1 MKRPIAQFIA
11 KHAATASNKAFSRSS
26 FEVKSLDDGSRILT
40 GVASTPTPDR
50 VGDIVVP
57 AGIQYKTPFPLL
69 WQHDPSKPIG
79 MVNKMTVTDAG
90 AEVEATIA
98 PAGTAPYID
107 EAYNLIK
114 AGLVPGLSIG
124 FRPIDA
130 EYSKA
135 TGGYLIKTCELFEL
149 SAVTIPANA
158 DAAVQ
163 TIKSHDKSRVGVPV
177 VRLSTPND
185 KEPDM
190 TLAERLKALAKKR
203 AEHLARQKA
212 LMDGADADGGRTLNE
227 AESTEYE
234 QITAELKSLDA
245 HETRLKEQQALEAK
259 TAVPA
264 AGGPASHSPVVVK
277 SNVKKGTAFT
287 RYAIALA
294 RSKGNLMQ
302 AAEIAKQWTD
312 STPEVEIVL
321 KAAVAAG
328 TTTDPAWAGPLVQYQ
343 DMSSEFIELL
353 RPATIVGRIEG
364 LRRVPFNVRIPGQTT
379 GSSVSWVGEGKPA
392 PVSALAFNTTT
403 LGFSKVAGIVA
414 ITEELARFSTPSAEG
429 VVQNDLISTIAQ
441 FLDQQFID
449 PTVAAGASGLS
460 PASITNGVVAIPAS
474 GTDEAAVR
482 ADVKKLFNAFITANL
497 SVAGAV
503 WVMSETLALALS
515 MMQNALGQPAFPGLT
530 MAGGTFFGLPAILS
544 QTVGTNIVLAKASEI
559 LFADDGGVTLDVSRE
574 ASLQMDSAPAA
585 GAAELVSLWQNG
597 FIAMKAE
604 RFINWKRRRTEG
616 VQYISGAAYGDAAG
630 GGE

>member
-1 MKRPIAQFIA
+1 MK
-11 KHAATASNKAFSRSS
+11 N
-26 FEVKSLDDGSRILT
+26 LDDGSRVLKGI
-40 GVASTPTPDR
+40 ASTPTPDR
-50 VGDIVVP
+50 TGDTVVP
-57 AGIQYKTPFPLL
+57 EGIQFKTPFPLL

-79 MVNKMTVTDAG
+79 TVNKMTVTAAG

-98 PAGTAPYID
+98 PAGTAAYID

-130 EYSKA
+130 EYDKA
-135 TGGYLIKTCELFEL
+135 TGGFLIKSCELFEL

-163 TIKSHDKSRVGVPV
+163 SIKAHDKPRVGVPV
-177 VRLSTPND
+177 VRLSAPII
-185 KEPDM
+185 KESDM
-190 TLAERLKALAKKR
+190 TIAQQLAALAKKR
-203 AEHLARQKA
+203 ADHLARQKA
-212 LMDGADADGGRTLNE
+212 LMDGAAADGARTLNE
-227 AESTEYE
+227 NEAKEYD
-234 QITAELKSLDA
+234 QIGLELKSLDT
-245 HETRLKEQQALEAK
+245 HEARLKEQQAIEAK
-259 TAVPA
+259 SAVPVT
-264 AGGPASHSPVVVK
+264 GGPAAHSPIIVK
-277 SNVKKGTAFT
+277 PNVTKGTAFT

-302 AAEIAKQWTD
+302 AAEIAKQWKD

-343 DMSSEFIELL
+343 DMAAEFIELL

-364 LRRVPFNVRIPGQTT
+364 MRRVPFNVRVPGQTT
-379 GSSVSWVGEGKPA
+379 GSSVGWVGEGKPA

-429 VVQNDLISTIAQ
+429 VIQQDLISTISQ

-449 PTVAAGASGLS
+449 PAVAAGANGLS
-460 PASITNGVVAIPAS
+460 PASITNGVKAIPAS
-474 GTDEAAVR
+474 GKDAAAVR
-482 ADVKKLFNAFITANL
+482 ADVKKVFQAYIAANL

-503 WVMSETLALALS
+503 WIMSETTALS
-515 MMQNALGQPAFPGLT
+515 LSLMLNVMAQPEFPGLT

-544 QTVGTNIVLAKASEI
+544 QTVGDNIVLAKASEI

-574 ASLQMDSAPAA
+574 ASLQMDSAPVA
-585 GAAELVSLWQNG
+585 GATELVSLWQNG

-604 RFINWKRRRTEG
+604 RFINWKRRRVEG
-616 VQYISGAAYGDAAG
+616 VQYIAGAAYGDAAQAG
-630 GGE
+630 

>member
-1 MKRPIAQFIA
+1 MNRQISKFITKQTA
-11 KHAATASNKAFSRSS
+11 KASNKAFSR
-26 FEVKSLDDGSRILT
+26 FEVKNLDDGSRALKGI
-40 GVASTPTPDR
+40 ASTPTPDR
-50 VGDIVVP
+50 AGDTVVP
-57 AGIQYKTPFPLL
+57 EGIQFKTPFPLL

-79 MVNKMTVTDAG
+79 TVNKMTITAAG

-98 PAGTAPYID
+98 PPGTAAYID

-130 EYSKA
+130 DYDKA
-135 TGGYLIKTCELFEL
+135 TGGFLIKSCELFEL

-163 TIKSHDKSRVGVPV
+163 SIKAHDKSRVGAPV
-177 VRLSTPND
+177 VRLSAPTI
-185 KEPDM
+185 KESDM
-190 TLAERLKALAKKR
+190 TIAEQLKAVAKKR
-203 AEHLARQKA
+203 ADHLARQKA
-212 LMDGADADGGRTLNE
+212 LMDGAAADGARTLNDSE
-227 AESTEYE
+227 AKDYD
-234 QITAELKSLDA
+234 QIGLELKSLDA
-245 HETRLKEQQALEAK
+245 HEARLKEQQAIEAK
-259 TAVPA
+259 SAVPV
-264 AGGPASHSPVVVK
+264 AGGPTTHSPIIVK
-277 SNVKKGTAFT
+277 PNVAKGTAFT

-302 AAEIAKQWTD
+302 AAEIAKQWKD

-343 DMSSEFIELL
+343 DMAAEFIELL

-364 LRRVPFNVRIPGQTT
+364 LRRVPFNVRIPGQAT
-379 GSSVSWVGEGKPA
+379 GSSVGWVGEGKPA

-429 VVQNDLISTIAQ
+429 VIQQDLISTISQ
-441 FLDQQFID
+441 FLDGQFID
-449 PTVAAGASGLS
+449 PDVEAGANGLS
-460 PASITNGVVAIPAS
+460 PASITNGVKAIPAS
-474 GTDEAAVR
+474 GNDAEAVR
-482 ADVKKLFNAFITANL
+482 ADVKKVFQAFIKANL

-503 WVMSETLALALS
+503 WIMSETTALS
-515 MMQNALGQPAFPGLT
+515 LSLMLNVMGQPEFPGLT

-544 QTVGTNIVLAKASEI
+544 QTVGNNIVLAKASEI

-574 ASLQMDSAPAA
+574 ASLQMDSAPVA
-585 GAAELVSLWQNG
+585 GATELVSLWQSG

-604 RFINWKRRRTEG
+604 RFINWKRRRVEG
-616 VQYISGAAYGDAAG
+616 VQYISGAAYGDAAQAG
-630 GGE
+630 

>member
-1 MKRPIAQFIA
+1 MNRQISKFITKQTA
-11 KHAATASNKAFSRSS
+11 SASNKAFSR
-26 FEVKSLDDGSRILT
+26 FEVKNLDDGSRVLKGI
-40 GVASTPTPDR
+40 ASTPTPDR
-50 VGDIVVP
+50 AGDTVVP
-57 AGIQYKTPFPLL
+57 EGIQFETPFPLL

-79 MVNKMTVTDAG
+79 TVNKMTITVAG

-98 PAGTAPYID
+98 PAGTAAYID

-124 FRPIDA
+124 FRTIDA
-130 EYSKA
+130 EYDKA
-135 TGGYLIKTCELFEL
+135 TGGFLIKSCELFEL

-163 TIKSHDKSRVGVPV
+163 SIKAHDKSRVGVPV
-177 VRLSTPND
+177 VRLSAPII
-185 KEPDM
+185 KESDM
-190 TLAERLKALAKKR
+190 TIAQQLAALTKKR
-203 AEHLARQKA
+203 ADHLARQKA
-212 LMDGADADGGRTLNE
+212 LMDGAAADGARTLNE
-227 AESTEYE
+227 NEAKEYD
-234 QITAELKSLDA
+234 QIGLELKSLDT
-245 HETRLKEQQALEAK
+245 HEARLKEQQAIEAK
-259 TAVPA
+259 SAVPV
-264 AGGPASHSPVVVK
+264 AGGPAVHSPVIVK
-277 SNVKKGTAFT
+277 PNVTKGTAFT

-302 AAEIAKQWTD
+302 AAEIAKQWKD

-343 DMSSEFIELL
+343 DMAAEFIELL

-364 LRRVPFNVRIPGQTT
+364 MRRVPFNVRVPGQTT
-379 GSSVSWVGEGKPA
+379 GSSVGWVGEGKPA

-429 VVQNDLISTIAQ
+429 VIQQDLISTISQ

-449 PTVAAGASGLS
+449 PAVAAGANGLS
-460 PASITNGVVAIPAS
+460 PASITNGVKAIPAS
-474 GTDEAAVR
+474 GKDAAAVR
-482 ADVKKLFNAFITANL
+482 ADVKKVFQAYIAANL

-503 WVMSETLALALS
+503 WIMSETTALS
-515 MMQNALGQPAFPGLT
+515 LSLMLNVMGQPEFPGLT

-544 QTVGTNIVLAKASEI
+544 QTVGDNIVLAKASEI

-574 ASLQMDSAPAA
+574 ASLQMDSAPVA
-585 GAAELVSLWQNG
+585 GATELVSLWQNG

-604 RFINWKRRRTEG
+604 RFINWKRRRVEG
-616 VQYISGAAYGDAAG
+616 VQYISGAAYGDAAQAG
-630 GGE
+630 

>member
-1 MKRPIAQFIA
+1 MNRQISKFITKQTA
-11 KHAATASNKAFSRSS
+11 KASNKAFSR
-26 FEVKSLDDGSRILT
+26 FEVKNLDDGSRVLKGI
-40 GVASTPTPDR
+40 ASTPTPDR
-50 VGDIVVP
+50 VGDTVVP
-57 AGIQYKTPFPLL
+57 EGIQFKTPFPLL
-69 WQHDPSKPIG
+69 WQHDPGKPIG
-79 MVNKMTVTDAG
+79 TVNKMTITAAG

-98 PAGTAPYID
+98 PPGTAAYID

-130 EYSKA
+130 DYDKA
-135 TGGYLIKTCELFEL
+135 TGGFLIKSCELFEL

-163 TIKSHDKSRVGVPV
+163 SIKAHDKSRVGAPV
-177 VRLSTPND
+177 VRLSAPTI
-185 KEPDM
+185 KESDM
-190 TLAERLKALAKKR
+190 TIAEQLKAVAKKR
-203 AEHLARQKA
+203 ADHLARQKA
-212 LMDGADADGGRTLNE
+212 LMDGAAADGARTLNDNE
-227 AESTEYE
+227 AKDYD
-234 QITAELKSLDA
+234 QIGLELKSLDA
-245 HETRLKEQQALEAK
+245 HEVRLKEQQAIEAK
-259 TAVPA
+259 SAVPV
-264 AGGPASHSPVVVK
+264 AGGPTTHSPIIVK
-277 SNVKKGTAFT
+277 PNVAKGTAFT

-302 AAEIAKQWTD
+302 AAEIAKQWKD

-343 DMSSEFIELL
+343 DMAAEFIELL

-364 LRRVPFNVRIPGQTT
+364 LRRVPFNVRIPGQAT
-379 GSSVSWVGEGKPA
+379 GSSVGWVGEGKPA

-429 VVQNDLISTIAQ
+429 VIQQDLISTISQ
-441 FLDQQFID
+441 FLDGQFID
-449 PTVAAGASGLS
+449 PDVEAGANGLS
-460 PASITNGVVAIPAS
+460 PASITNGVKAIPAS
-474 GTDEAAVR
+474 GNDAEAVR
-482 ADVKKLFNAFITANL
+482 ADVKKVFQAFINANL

-503 WVMSETLALALS
+503 WIMSETTALS
-515 MMQNALGQPAFPGLT
+515 LSLMLNVMGQPEFPGLT

-544 QTVGTNIVLAKASEI
+544 QTVGNNIVLAKASEI

-574 ASLQMDSAPAA
+574 ASLQMDSAPVA
-585 GAAELVSLWQNG
+585 GATELVSLWQSG

-604 RFINWKRRRTEG
+604 RFINWKRRRVEG
-616 VQYISGAAYGDAAG
+616 VQYISGAAYGDATQAG
-630 GGE
+630 

>member
-130 EYSKA
+130 EYNKA

-259 TAVPA
+259 TAVPV

-449 PTVAAGASGLS
+449 PTVEAGASGLS

>member
-1 MKRPIAQFIA
+1 MNRQISKFITKQTA
-11 KHAATASNKAFSRSS
+11 RASNKAFSR
-26 FEVKSLDDGSRILT
+26 FEVKNLDDGSRVLKGI
-40 GVASTPTPDR
+40 ASTPTPDR
-50 VGDIVVP
+50 VGDTVVP
-57 AGIQYKTPFPLL
+57 EGIQFKTPFPLL

-79 MVNKMTVTDAG
+79 TVNKMTITAAG

-98 PAGTAPYID
+98 PPGTAAYID

-124 FRPIDA
+124 FRPLDA
-130 EYSKA
+130 VYDKA
-135 TGGYLIKTCELFEL
+135 TGGFLIKSCELFEL

-163 TIKSHDKSRVGVPV
+163 SIKAHDKSRAGAPV
-177 VRLSTPND
+177 VRLSVPTI
-185 KEPDM
+185 KESDM
-190 TLAERLKALAKKR
+190 TIAERLKALAKKR
-203 AEHLARQKA
+203 AEHIARKKA

-227 AESTEYE
+227 AESTEYD
-234 QITAELKSLDA
+234 QLDAELKSLDA
-245 HETRLKEQQALEAK
+245 HETRLKEQQAIEAK
-259 TAVPA
+259 SAVPVA
-264 AGGPASHSPVVVK
+264 CGPAAHSPVIVK
-277 SNVKKGTAFT
+277 SNVTKGTAFT

-302 AAEIAKQWTD
+302 AAEIAKQWKD

-343 DMSSEFIELL
+343 DMAAEFIELL

-364 LRRVPFNVRIPGQTT
+364 LRRVPFNVRIPGQAT
-379 GSSVSWVGEGKPA
+379 GSSVGWVGEGKPA

-429 VVQNDLISTIAQ
+429 VIQQDLISTISQ
-441 FLDQQFID
+441 FLDGQFID
-449 PTVAAGASGLS
+449 PSVEAGANGLS
-460 PASITNGVVAIPAS
+460 PASITNGVKAIPAS
-474 GTDEAAVR
+474 GKDAEAVR
-482 ADVKKLFNAFITANL
+482 ADVKKVFQAFIKANL

-503 WVMSETLALALS
+503 WIMSETTALS
-515 MMQNALGQPAFPGLT
+515 LSLMLNVMGQPEFPGLT

-544 QTVGTNIVLAKASEI
+544 QTVGNNIVLTKASEI

-574 ASLQMDSAPAA
+574 ASLQMDSAPVA
-585 GAAELVSLWQNG
+585 GATELVSLWQSG

-604 RFINWKRRRTEG
+604 RFINWKRRRVEG
-616 VQYISGAAYGDAAG
+616 VQYISGAAYGDAATDG
-630 GGE
+630 A

>member
-1 MKRPIAQFIA
+1 MTKQTA
-11 KHAATASNKAFSRSS
+11 KASNKAFSR
-26 FEVKSLDDGSRILT
+26 FEVKNLDDGSRVLKGI
-40 GVASTPTPDR
+40 ASTPTPDR
-50 VGDIVVP
+50 VGDTVVP
-57 AGIQYKTPFPLL
+57 EGIQFKTPFPLL
-69 WQHDPSKPIG
+69 WQHDPGKPIG
-79 MVNKMTVTDAG
+79 TVNKMTITAAG

-98 PAGTAPYID
+98 PPGTAAYID

-130 EYSKA
+130 DYDKA
-135 TGGYLIKTCELFEL
+135 TGGFLIKSCELFEL

-163 TIKSHDKSRVGVPV
+163 SIKAHDKSRVGAPV
-177 VRLSTPND
+177 VRLSAPTI
-185 KEPDM
+185 KESDM
-190 TLAERLKALAKKR
+190 TIAEQLKAVAKKR
-203 AEHLARQKA
+203 ADHLARQKA
-212 LMDGADADGGRTLNE
+212 LMDGAAADGARTLNDNE
-227 AESTEYE
+227 AKDYD
-234 QITAELKSLDA
+234 QIGLELKSLDA
-245 HETRLKEQQALEAK
+245 HEVRLKEQQAIEAK
-259 TAVPA
+259 SAVPV
-264 AGGPASHSPVVVK
+264 AGGPTTHSPIIVK
-277 SNVKKGTAFT
+277 PNVAKGTAFT

-302 AAEIAKQWTD
+302 AAEIAKQWKD

-343 DMSSEFIELL
+343 DMAAEFIELL

-364 LRRVPFNVRIPGQTT
+364 LRRVPFNVRIPGQAT
-379 GSSVSWVGEGKPA
+379 GSSVGWVGEGKPA

-429 VVQNDLISTIAQ
+429 VIQQDLISTISQ
-441 FLDQQFID
+441 FLDGQFID
-449 PTVAAGASGLS
+449 PDVEAGANGLS
-460 PASITNGVVAIPAS
+460 PASITNGVKAIPAS
-474 GTDEAAVR
+474 GNDAEAVR
-482 ADVKKLFNAFITANL
+482 ADVKKVFQAFINANL

-503 WVMSETLALALS
+503 WIMSETTALS
-515 MMQNALGQPAFPGLT
+515 LSLMLNVMGQPEFPGLT

-544 QTVGTNIVLAKASEI
+544 QTVGNNIVLAKASEI

-574 ASLQMDSAPAA
+574 ASLQMDSAPVA
-585 GAAELVSLWQNG
+585 GATELVSLWQSG

-604 RFINWKRRRTEG
+604 RFINWKRRRVEG
-616 VQYISGAAYGDAAG
+616 VQYISGAAYGDATQAG
-630 GGE
+630 

>member
-1 MKRPIAQFIA
+1 MNRQISKFITKQTA
-11 KHAATASNKAFSRSS
+11 SASNKAFSR
-26 FEVKSLDDGSRILT
+26 FEVKNLDDGSRVLKGI
-40 GVASTPTPDR
+40 ASTPTPDR
-50 VGDIVVP
+50 AGDTVVP
-57 AGIQYKTPFPLL
+57 EGIQFKTPFPLL

-79 MVNKMTVTDAG
+79 TVNKMTVTAAG

-98 PAGTAPYID
+98 PAGTAAYID

-130 EYSKA
+130 EYDKA
-135 TGGYLIKTCELFEL
+135 TGGFLIKSCELFEL

-163 TIKSHDKSRVGVPV
+163 SIKAHDKSRVGAPV
-177 VRLSTPND
+177 VRLSAPII
-185 KEPDM
+185 KESDM
-190 TLAERLKALAKKR
+190 TIAQQLAALAKKR
-203 AEHLARQKA
+203 ADHLARQKA
-212 LMDGADADGGRTLNE
+212 LMDGAAADGARTLNDNE
-227 AESTEYE
+227 ATEYD
-234 QITAELKSLDA
+234 QIGLELKSLDT
-245 HETRLKEQQALEAK
+245 HEARLKEQQAIEAK
-259 TAVPA
+259 SAVPVT
-264 AGGPASHSPVVVK
+264 GGPAAHSPVIVK
-277 SNVKKGTAFT
+277 PNVTKGTAFT

-302 AAEIAKQWTD
+302 AAEIAKQWKD

-343 DMSSEFIELL
+343 DMAAEFIELL

-364 LRRVPFNVRIPGQTT
+364 MRRVPFNVRVPGQTT
-379 GSSVSWVGEGKPA
+379 GSSAGWVGEGKPA

-429 VVQNDLISTIAQ
+429 VIQQDLISTISQ

-449 PTVAAGASGLS
+449 PAVAAGANGLS
-460 PASITNGVVAIPAS
+460 PASITNGVKAIPAS
-474 GTDEAAVR
+474 GKDAAAVR
-482 ADVKKLFNAFITANL
+482 ADVKKVFQAYIAANL

-503 WVMSETLALALS
+503 WIMSETTALS
-515 MMQNALGQPAFPGLT
+515 LSLMLNALGQPEFPGLT

-544 QTVGTNIVLAKASEI
+544 QTVGDNIVLAKASEI

-574 ASLQMDSAPAA
+574 ASLQMDSAPVA
-585 GAAELVSLWQNG
+585 GATELVSLWQNG

-604 RFINWKRRRTEG
+604 RFINWKRRRVEG
-616 VQYISGAAYGDAAG
+616 VQYISGAAYGDAAQAG
-630 GGE
+630 

>member
-1 MKRPIAQFIA
+1 MNRQISKFIT
-11 KHAATASNKAFSRSS
+11 KQTGNASNKAFSR
-26 FEVKSLDDGSRILT
+26 FEVKNLDDGSRVLKGI
-40 GVASTPTPDR
+40 ASTPTPDR
-50 VGDIVVP
+50 VGDTVVP
-57 AGIQYKTPFPLL
+57 EGIQFKTPFPLL

-79 MVNKMTVTDAG
+79 TVNKMTITAAG

-98 PAGTAPYID
+98 PPGTAAYID

-124 FRPIDA
+124 FRPLDA
-130 EYSKA
+130 VYDKA
-135 TGGYLIKTCELFEL
+135 TGGFLIKSCELFEL

-163 TIKSHDKSRVGVPV
+163 SIKAHDKSRMGAPV
-177 VRLSTPND
+177 VRLSAPTI
-185 KEPDM
+185 KESDM
-190 TLAERLKALAKKR
+190 TIAERLKALAKKR
-203 AEHLARQKA
+203 AEHIARKKA

-227 AESTEYE
+227 AESTEYD
-234 QITAELKSLDA
+234 QLDAELKSLDA
-245 HETRLKEQQALEAK
+245 HETRLKEQQAIEAK
-259 TAVPA
+259 SAVPVS
-264 AGGPASHSPVVVK
+264 GGPTAHSPVIVTP
-277 SNVKKGTAFT
+277 NVTKGTAFT

-302 AAEIAKQWTD
+302 AAEIAKQWKD
-312 STPEVEIVL
+312 STPEVETVL

-328 TTTDPAWAGPLVQYQ
+328 TTTDPTWAAPLVEYQ
-343 DMSSEFIELL
+343 NMAGEFIELL

-364 LRRVPFNVRIPGQTT
+364 FRRVPFNIRVSGQAT
-379 GSSVSWVGEGKPA
+379 GSSAGWVGEGKPA

-429 VVQNDLISTIAQ
+429 IIQQDLISTISQ
-441 FLDQQFID
+441 FLDGQFID
-449 PTVAAGASGLS
+449 PAVEAGVNGLS
-460 PASITNGVVAIPAS
+460 PASITNGVKAIPAS
-474 GTDEAAVR
+474 GKDAEAVR
-482 ADVKKLFNAFITANL
+482 ADVKKVFQAFIKANL

-503 WVMSETLALALS
+503 WIMSETTALS
-515 MMQNALGQPAFPGLT
+515 LSLMLNVMGQPEFPGLT

-544 QTVGTNIVLAKASEI
+544 QTVGDNIVLVKASEI

-574 ASLQMDSAPAA
+574 ASLQMDSAPVA
-585 GAAELVSLWQNG
+585 GATELVSLWQNG

-604 RFINWKRRRTEG
+604 RFINWKRRRLEG
-616 VQYISGAAYGDAAG
+616 VQYISGAAYGDTATDGA
-630 GGE
+630 

>member
-1 MKRPIAQFIA
+1 MNRQISKFITKQTA
-11 KHAATASNKAFSRSS
+11 SASNKAFSR
-26 FEVKSLDDGSRILT
+26 FEVKNLDDGSRVLKGI
-40 GVASTPTPDR
+40 ASTPTPDR
-50 VGDIVVP
+50 AGDTVVP
-57 AGIQYKTPFPLL
+57 EGIQFKTPFPLL

-79 MVNKMTVTDAG
+79 TVNKMTVTAAG

-98 PAGTAPYID
+98 PAGTAAYID

-130 EYSKA
+130 EYDKA
-135 TGGYLIKTCELFEL
+135 TGGFLIKSCELLEL

-163 TIKSHDKSRVGVPV
+163 SIKAHDKSRVGALV
-177 VRLSTPND
+177 VRLSAPII
-185 KEPDM
+185 KESDM
-190 TLAERLKALAKKR
+190 TIAQQLAALAKKR
-203 AEHLARQKA
+203 ADHLARQKA
-212 LMDGADADGGRTLNE
+212 LMDGAAADGARTLNE
-227 AESTEYE
+227 NEATEYD
-234 QITAELKSLDA
+234 QIGLELKSLDT
-245 HETRLKEQQALEAK
+245 HEARLKEQQAIEAK
-259 TAVPA
+259 SAVPV
-264 AGGPASHSPVVVK
+264 AGGPAAHSPVIVK
-277 SNVKKGTAFT
+277 PNVTKGTAFT

-302 AAEIAKQWTD
+302 AAEIAKQWKD

-343 DMSSEFIELL
+343 DMAAEFIELL

-364 LRRVPFNVRIPGQTT
+364 MRRVPFNVRVPGQTT
-379 GSSVSWVGEGKPA
+379 GSSVGWVGEGKPA

-429 VVQNDLISTIAQ
+429 VIQQDLISTISQ

-449 PTVAAGASGLS
+449 PAVAAGANGLS
-460 PASITNGVVAIPAS
+460 PASITNGVKAIPAS
-474 GTDEAAVR
+474 GKDAAAVR
-482 ADVKKLFNAFITANL
+482 ADVKKVFQAYIAANL

-503 WVMSETLALALS
+503 WIMSETTALS
-515 MMQNALGQPAFPGLT
+515 LSLMLNALGQPEFPGLT

-544 QTVGTNIVLAKASEI
+544 QTVGDNIVLAKASEI

-574 ASLQMDSAPAA
+574 ASLQMDSAPVA
-585 GAAELVSLWQNG
+585 GATELVSLWQNG

-604 RFINWKRRRTEG
+604 RFINWKRRRVEG
-616 VQYISGAAYGDAAG
+616 VQYISGAAYGDAAQAG
-630 GGE
+630 